1 MDPHV
6 APGVAVKRG
15 LAGVLTTLCGV
26 LVALSLGAGGAC
38 AQGPWAPGARAAALF
53 SLEEGGPGLGWHVA
67 AFMARSQTPRVD
79 IDVEGGFLWFP
90 QDVRRF
96 VFSGP
101 GGGTVR
107 EVRSEEMAGP
117 AVSLGA
123 ARPVRLGEARL
134 EVGARVGVA
143 LLRERSRL
151 TSDRPDVVP
160 PYEVVDWEV
169 SPIWTVGST
178 LLLPETAWPGGRPRL
193 DARLSV
199 ITLAGDGFIPVISVG
214 AGWSG
219 ADS

>member
-15 LAGVLTTLCGV
+15 LAGVLTTLCGA
-26 LVALSLGAGGAC
+26 LVALSLGAGRAC
-38 AQGPWAPGARAAALF
+38 AQGSWAPGARAAALF
-53 SLEEGGPGLGWHVA
+53 SLEEGG
-67 AFMARSQTPRVD
+67 
-79 IDVEGGFLWFP
+79 
-90 QDVRRF
+90 
-96 VFSGP
+96 
-101 GGGTVR
+101 TVR
-107 EVRSEEMAGP
+107 EVRAEGMAGP

-143 LLRERSRL
+143 LLRERSTL

-160 PYEVVDWEV
+160 PYAVVDWEV
-169 SPIWTVGST
+169 SPIGTVGST

-199 ITLAGDGFIPVISVG
+199 ITLAGDGFIPVVSVG

-219 ADS
+219 DGS